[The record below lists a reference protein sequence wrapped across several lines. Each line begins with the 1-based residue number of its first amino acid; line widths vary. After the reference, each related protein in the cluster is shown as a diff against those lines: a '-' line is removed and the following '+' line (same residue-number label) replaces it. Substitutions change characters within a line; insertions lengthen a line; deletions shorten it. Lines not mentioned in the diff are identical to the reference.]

1 MVYCGYYREYGDC
14 LSHTAGICYVVIGGY
29 GAMPRYSSTGVD
41 GGEKRVMNTEA
52 TTLSYN
58 EFVLGRM
65 GLAD

>member
-1 MVYCGYYREYGDC
+1 MQCRDTLRLV
-14 LSHTAGICYVVIGGY
+14 S
-29 GAMPRYSSTGVD
+29 M